1 MNDRNRKM
9 MIDGI
14 LSQMGYVEDLY
25 KKYIIKK

>member
-9 MIDGI
+9 MLDGI
-14 LSQMGYVEDLY
+14 LSLMGYVEDLY

>member
-14 LSQMGYVEDLY
+14 LSKMGYVEDLY
-25 KKYIIKK
+25 KKYIMKK